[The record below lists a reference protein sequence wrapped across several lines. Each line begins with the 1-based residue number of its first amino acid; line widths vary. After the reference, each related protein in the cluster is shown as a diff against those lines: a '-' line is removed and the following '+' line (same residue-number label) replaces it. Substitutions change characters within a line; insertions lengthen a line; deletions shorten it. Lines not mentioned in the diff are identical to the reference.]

1 MVEFPLN
8 DFDMTPHLVRK
19 SSSAVESPGHSRS
32 PRRRHSKTPAGTPN
46 ENMYDLY
53 AICYHHGD
61 DLETGHYTAAC
72 KNPYDGHWYKFDDS
86 RVTAVEDED
95 AYSELVNNTAY
106 MLFYRRKRPN
116 VMHSCSTDDYNGHW
130 ALRMP
135 KFVRQKSEVLNELT
149 EVKEE
154 NADDQKIDVQNNE
167 PESESDVTAPTN
179 SPLSRSVESLPDDN
193 MNEGPSPVKH
203 VTATVIHNTASI
215 IQSPTLQ
222 RPLIVEVNGNNN
234 KTNEDPNENELSTS
248 PEPYIHKDVHVNP
261 KMTPVD
267 SRRPRSVDYP
277 ARPATSSA
285 SRDTNRNYE
294 SSPLVASINGVEY
307 HPTTEELMLSMFQE
321 SKYIVPRHGNHIT
334 GESHRTGM
342 CISSFKSD
350 LSVRFS

>member
-8 DFDMTPHLVRK
+8 DFDMTPHLVRRN
-19 SSSAVESPGHSRS
+19 STGVESPSHSRS
-32 PRRRHSKTPAGTPN
+32 PRRRHSKTPISSPN
-46 ENMYDLY
+46 DNMYDLY

-116 VMHSCSTDDYNGHW
+116 VTHSCSADDHNGHW
-130 ALRMP
+130 ALCMP
-135 KFVRQKSEVLNELT
+135 KFVRQKTEVLNDLA

-154 NADDQKIDVQNNE
+154 NAEDPKIEVQNNE
-167 PESESDVTAPTN
+167 AESESDVTAPTN
-179 SPLSRSVESLPDDN
+179 SPLSRSVESLPDDS
-193 MNEGPSPVKH
+193 MNEVSSPVNQ
-203 VTATVIHNTASI
+203 TATVIHSASI

-222 RPLIVEVNGNNN
+222 RPLIVEVNGN
-234 KTNEDPNENELSTS
+234 KTNDDPNENDLSAST
-248 PEPYIHKDVHVNP
+248 EPYIHKDVHVNP

-277 ARPATSSA
+277 ARPNAADS
-285 SRDTNRNYE
+285 NRNYE

-334 GESHRTGM
+334 GESHRTGTYTA
-342 CISSFKSD
+342 KH
-350 LSVRFS
+350 

>member
-8 DFDMTPHLVRK
+8 DFDMTPHLVRRNT
-19 SSSAVESPGHSRS
+19 SAAESPGHSRS

-86 RVTAVEDED
+86 RVTEVPDED

-106 MLFYRRKRPN
+106 MLFYRRKKPN
-116 VMHSCSTDDYNGHW
+116 VTHSCSTDDHSGHW

-135 KFVRQKSEVLNELT
+135 KFVRQKTEVLNELA

-154 NADDQKIDVQNNE
+154 NAEEPKIEAQNNE
-167 PESESDVTAPTN
+167 PESESDATAPTN
-179 SPLSRSVESLPDDN
+179 SPLSRSVESLPDDSATDAA
-193 MNEGPSPVKH
+193 SPDRR
-203 VTATVIHNTASI
+203 VTAPVIHNTAAI

-222 RPLIVEVNGNNN
+222 RPLIVEVNGNRPS
-234 KTNEDPNENELSTS
+234 DPNENEPSV
-248 PEPYIHKDVHVNP
+248 EPYIHKDVHVNP

-267 SRRPRSVDYP
+267 ARRPRSVDYP
-277 ARPATSSA
+277 P
-285 SRDTNRNYE
+285 RDANRNLDA
-294 SSPLVASINGVEY
+294 SPLVASINGVEY

-321 SKYIVPRHGNHIT
+321 SKYIVPRHGNHLT
-334 GESHRTGM
+334 GESHRPG
-342 CISSFKSD
+342 IYI
-350 LSVRFS
+350 